1 MVLLTAT
8 GVYLSVIILTRL
20 SGLRSF
26 SKMSSFDFAMTVAI
40 GSVIATTVVAENPPL
55 LLSAVALVA
64 IYGLQ
69 IIVAILRL
77 NSNLMQKLI
86 DNRPMVLMVGTE
98 IIEENMRAVRVT
110 KTDLLAKLRE
120 ANVLHL
126 DEVKVV
132 VLESTGDISVMHGE
146 PNERPID
153 SILLE
158 NVRGRE
164 LVPHIT
170 PSDSQ

>member
-40 GSVIATTVVAENPPL
+40 GSIIATTVVTENPPL
-55 LLSAVALVA
+55 LLSAVSLAA

-69 IIVAILRL
+69 IIVALLRIKS
-77 NSNLMQKLI
+77 NSMQKLI
-86 DNRPMVLMVGTE
+86 DNQPMVLMVGAE
-98 IIEENMRAVRVT
+98 IIEENMQAVRVT

-132 VLESTGDISVMHGE
+132 VLESTGDISVMHGD

-153 SILLE
+153 GILLD

-164 LVPHIT
+164 LVPHI
-170 PSDSQ
+170 PPADSQ